1 MTDLLVACLFAAW
14 FCLSVL
20 RQLPLRLG
28 RRIGSKDWIRL
39 VPHWGLFALPTRF
52 DFDFFVRTRT
62 RDGAATNWRSVMLAA
77 ARPPVSWLWH
87 PQFIDRQLVLALI
100 NQTLKVQNRTG
111 RGALPDSVPY
121 GVLRRFLERQAAS
134 DGACAFQFLI
144 VAQRAYDPHSPRPV
158 VFLSDFHELS

>member
-1 MTDLLVACLFAAW
+1 VTEKLAASLFVVW

-28 RRIGSKDWIRL
+28 KRIARGDWFRL

-52 DFDFFVRTRT
+52 DFEFFVRTRT
-62 RDGAATNWRSVMLAA
+62 RDGAVTNWKTVQLAA
-77 ARPPVSWLWH
+77 ARPSRAWLWH

-100 NQTLKVQNRTG
+100 NQTLKVQNRKG

-121 GVLRRFLERQAAS
+121 GVLRRFLERQIAG
-134 DGACAFQFLI
+134 DGARAFQFLI

-158 VFLSDFHELS
+158 VFLSDFHGLS